1 MSDSWEDEGVWLVSG
16 EGSVVLASM
25 IELRGARGEKGDEE
39 DDGLRRALLPL
50 GHPEPVRAESGCTPG
65 ALSFKLAAL

>member
-1 MSDSWEDEGVWLVSG
+1 MWLVSG

-50 GHPEPVRAESGCTPG
+50 GHPEPVRGESGCTPG